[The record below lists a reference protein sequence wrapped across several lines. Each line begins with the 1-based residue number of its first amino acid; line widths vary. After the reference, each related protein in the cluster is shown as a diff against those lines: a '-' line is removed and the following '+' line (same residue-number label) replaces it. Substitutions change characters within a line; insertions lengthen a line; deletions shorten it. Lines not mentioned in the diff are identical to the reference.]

1 MATYVVLGAT
11 GQTGAATAAALVE
24 CATVR
29 VAVRSENKGVAWKKQ
44 GAEIAVVEDVA
55 DVNALTHAFEGVT
68 GAYVLIPPDYK
79 SNDMFARAEQ
89 VASAIVEAA
98 RRAHLPKLV
107 ALSSIGSHLPRGT
120 GNILTTYILE
130 RALKSLQAEVAVGFV
145 RAAGFM
151 ENWKALLPL
160 AQREGI
166 LPSFYTPL
174 ERAMPMVATTDI
186 GQACADALIQ
196 EWQGTQI
203 WELHGPQDV
212 SPNHIAASFGKALK
226 RHVQAVVI
234 PESEWSSTL
243 AQMGNSPAAV
253 ESYSEMLRA
262 FNNGT
267 LVFEEHGTKRL
278 RGKTTIDEAVHSWTQ
293 TTLKVERL

>member
-1 MATYVVLGAT
+1 MAKYVVLGAT
-11 GQTGAATAAALVE
+11 GQTGAATTAALVE
-24 CATVR
+24 RATVR
-29 VAVRSENKGVAWKKQ
+29 VAVRSEDKGAAWKKR
-44 GAEIAVVEDVA
+44 GAEVAVVEDVA
-55 DVNALTHAFEGVT
+55 DVSALTHAFEGVT

-98 RRAHLPKLV
+98 RRARLPKLV
-107 ALSSIGSHLPRGT
+107 VLSSVGSHMPHGT

-130 RALKSLQAEVAVGFV
+130 EAFKSLPAEVAVGFV

-160 AQREGI
+160 AQQEGI
-166 LPSFYTPL
+166 LPSFHTPL
-174 ERAMPMVATTDI
+174 ERAMPMVATADI
-186 GQACADALIQ
+186 GQACADALMQ
-196 EWQGTQI
+196 EWQGTQV

-212 SPNHIAASFGKALK
+212 SPNHIAASFSEALK
-226 RHVQAVVI
+226 RDVQAIVI
-234 PESEWSSTL
+234 PESEWSSML
-243 AQMGNSPAAV
+243 AQMGNSPASV
-253 ESYSEMLRA
+253 ESWSEMLRA

-278 RGKTTIDEAVHSWTQ
+278 QGKTTIDEAVHSWAQ
-293 TTLKVERL
+293 TTIKIEGL

>member
-1 MATYVVLGAT
+1 MAKYVVLGAT

-29 VAVRSENKGVAWKKQ
+29 VAVRSEDKGVTWKKR
-44 GAEIAVVEDVA
+44 GAEVAVVADVA

-98 RRAHLPKLV
+98 RRARVPKLV
-107 ALSSIGSHLPRGT
+107 ALSSIGSHLPHGI

-130 RALKSLQAEVAVGFV
+130 EALKSLQAEVAVGFV

-160 AQREGI
+160 AQQEGI

-174 ERAMPMVATTDI
+174 ERAMPMVATADI
-186 GQACADALIQ
+186 GQACADALMQ
-196 EWQGTQI
+196 EWQGTQV

-212 SPNHIAASFGKALK
+212 SPNHIAASFGKTLK

-234 PESEWSSTL
+234 PESEWHSTL
-243 AQMGNSPAAV
+243 AQMGNSPAAI

-278 RGKTTIDEAVHSWTQ
+278 QGQTTIDDAVNSWTHDNNPS
-293 TTLKVERL
+293 